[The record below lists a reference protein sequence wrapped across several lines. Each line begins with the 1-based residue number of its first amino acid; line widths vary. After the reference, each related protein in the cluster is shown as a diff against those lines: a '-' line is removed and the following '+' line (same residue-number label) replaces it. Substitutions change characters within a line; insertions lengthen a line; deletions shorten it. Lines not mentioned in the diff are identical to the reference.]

1 MNLASLWHGT
11 GAVKLPWRFDG
22 ARLLPLPPG
31 CRGGGGYPG
40 SGHGPRPFPKRRH
53 GRWSWS
59 WSCWWLMSCHWWP
72 PGHRGPQFL
81 VLAWWAMVL
90 DLGCCERCQP
100 RVRLVASLRIVR
112 VFIALN
118 LPIPSGDRWH
128 RLPAVEILQATSCG
142 FRIPG
147 VPRLDSVSWRHVI
160 GMLGFVVGSDPRTAP
175 THPSRQWIGLIL
187 ITVIALHRPA
197 CCAVTQRSWELGI
210 VTLCSHRSASG
221 VSPILR
227 GRGGVGMCWCRT
239 AGTPHQMPPLAPHPT
254 LGF

>member
-1 MNLASLWHGT
+1 MTAESETRYVPEDRESVYSFEAADPIG
-11 GAVKLPWRFDG
+11 
-22 ARLLPLPPG
+22 RLLAPTS
-31 CRGGGGYPG
+31 RGG
-40 SGHGPRPFPKRRH
+40 
-53 GRWSWS
+53 
-59 WSCWWLMSCHWWP
+59 
-72 PGHRGPQFL
+72 
-81 VLAWWAMVL
+81 
-90 DLGCCERCQP
+90 D
-100 RVRLVASLRIVR
+100 
-112 VFIALN
+112 
-118 LPIPSGDRWH
+118 PSSY
-128 RLPAVEILQATSCG
+128 LTSCG
-142 FRIPG
+142 VRIPG
-147 VPRLDSVSWRHVI
+147 VPRLDSVSWCHVI